1 MDKTKIQHLFMLI
14 GITVFF
20 IQCKKEQISYKAPI
34 FDQKYNAEVQI
45 INDEYTFRYAH
56 QPQLFDS
63 LLIVGDMSTNE
74 NVCVF
79 NRYNGSLIKSFGKI
93 GNGPEELVIPVTY
106 SVDKADG
113 YLYINDYGRKN
124 IVQYNLKEID
134 SEQNMKSHSFKLSE
148 DIENRNKILF
158 IKDSFFITDGFN
170 DRLALI
176 TPTRII
182 KKLTNTPNLRD
193 KFELD
198 KDWFAYMQAY
208 SHMAASPNGKKFV
221 SATMIGGIIEIYN
234 VQKEDIKLHRTI
246 YLYEPIFDK
255 KEHVFQANKETIY
268 GFCHLSA
275 TNQFFYA
282 TAHGKVSPTTMP
294 NTIWKFDWNGK
305 PIASYTCKYNIENF
319 TVDEEDQL
327 IYATIYNEDGE
338 QVVGIIDMKNATLRT
353 E

>member
-221 SATMIGGIIEIYN
+221 SATMIGGIDR
-234 VQKEDIKLHRTI
+234 K
-246 YLYEPIFDK
+246 
-255 KEHVFQANKETIY
+255 
-268 GFCHLSA
+268 S
-275 TNQFFYA
+275 
-282 TAHGKVSPTTMP
+282 
-294 NTIWKFDWNGK
+294 
-305 PIASYTCKYNIENF
+305 
-319 TVDEEDQL
+319 
-327 IYATIYNEDGE
+327 
-338 QVVGIIDMKNATLRT
+338 VV
-353 E
+353 